1 MDIAQYLITLIFI
14 VGYLAIIFEYYI
26 KVNKTA
32 SALLMAVLTWV
43 FLFVHQG
50 TLVSVFRMTVQDHI
64 ADASQII
71 FFLIGAMAL
80 VELIDSHNGFKMLTK
95 FIAVKSKRKLLWIIA
110 IISFLLSAI
119 LDNLTTTIVMIS
131 ILRKLLPEPKDR
143 RLLGAT
149 VVVAANA
156 GGAWTPI
163 GDVTTTMLWIKGNV
177 TALPVMKALF
187 LPSVFSLLVT
197 LVLLGLKL
205 NGNFS
210 INRRKL
216 ENSKIEPGAKI
227 VLTLGILALVF
238 VPFFRYLTN
247 LPPFMG
253 MFISL
258 AILWIITD
266 VMHHKYESRHHLR
279 VPFILAKID
288 ISGVLFFLGILLAI
302 NSLEMTGILKKL
314 AMFLDVHVGNLA
326 VVATIIGFL
335 SSIVDN
341 VPLVAASMGMYDL
354 ATYPPDSA
362 LWQMIAYAA
371 GTGGSILLIGSA
383 AGVALMGLEKVDF
396 IWYMKK
402 ISIVALTGYL
412 AGMALYLILN
422 AIYI

>member
-1 MDIAQYLITLIFI
+1 MNIILNLIVTIFI

-32 SALLMAVLTWV
+32 SALLMAVFTWIL
-43 FLFVHQG
+43 LFIGKGGWQG
-50 TLVSVFRMTVQDHI
+50 FAKGEIQDHI
-64 ADASQII
+64 TDASQII
-71 FFLIGAMAL
+71 FFLIGAMTL
-80 VELIDSHNGFKMLTK
+80 IELIDSHNGFKMITS
-95 FIAVKSKRKLLWIIA
+95 FIATKSKKRLLWIVA
-110 IISFLLSAI
+110 LLAFFLSAV

-131 ILRKLLPEPKDR
+131 ILRKILPEPKDR

-149 VVVAANA
+149 VVVASNA

-177 TALPVMKALF
+177 TSIAVMKALF
-187 LPSVFSLLVT
+187 LPSIFSLLVT
-197 LVLLGLKL
+197 VTLLSLKVR
-205 NGNFS
+205 GRYS
-210 INRRKL
+210 IDTKKL
-216 ENSKIEPGAKI
+216 EETKVEPGAKI
-227 VLTLGILALVF
+227 VLFLGILALVF
-238 VPFFRYLTN
+238 VPVFRYVTQ

-253 MFISL
+253 MFIGL
-258 AILWIITD
+258 GMLWVITD
-266 VMHHKYESRHHLR
+266 VMHSKYESRHHLR
-279 VPFILAKID
+279 VPYILAKID

-302 NSLEMTGILKKL
+302 NSLEMIGILKKM
-314 AMFLDVHVGNLA
+314 AIWLDIHIGNLA
-326 VVATIIGFL
+326 VVSTIIGIL

-341 VPLVAASMGMYDL
+341 VPLVAACMGMYNL
-354 ATYPPDSA
+354 ASYPPDSI

-402 ISIVALTGYL
+402 ISITALTGYL

-422 AIYI
+422 AIYF